1 MNYMGI
7 KVKNIDIVIES
18 DEEFFQRAEKVFS
31 DLDKKKLP
39 NKLKTRL
46 SFQTL
51 DSFRKILTKQRL
63 KLLHVI
69 KHQHPKS
76 IYELAKM
83 TKRDMKNIR
92 DDLSK
97 LQELGLIEL
106 VKEKENKRKPL
117 IPITKY
123 DKLQVS
129 IEI

>member
-1 MNYMGI
+1 MGI

-18 DEEFFQRAEKVFS
+18 DEEFFQRAQKVFS

-39 NKLKTRL
+39 GKLKERL
-46 SFQTL
+46 SFQNL

-63 KLLHVI
+63 KVLHVI

-83 TKRDMKNIR
+83 TKRDLKNIR
-92 DDLSK
+92 DDLAK
-97 LQELGLIEL
+97 LKELGLIEMI
-106 VKEKENKRKPL
+106 KEKENKREPL

>member
-1 MNYMGI
+1 MGI
-7 KVKNIDIVIES
+7 KVKNIEIVIES
-18 DEEFFQRAEKVFS
+18 DEEFFQRSEKVFS

-39 NKLKTRL
+39 SKLKERL
-46 SFQTL
+46 SFQNL

-63 KLLHVI
+63 KVLHVI

-76 IYELAKM
+76 IYELAKI

-97 LQELGLIEL
+97 LKELGLIEM
-106 VKEKENKRKPL
+106 VKEKENKREPL
-117 IPITKY
+117 VPITKY

>member
-1 MNYMGI
+1 MGI

-18 DEEFFQRAEKVFS
+18 DEEFFQRAQKVFS

-39 NKLKTRL
+39 SKFKERL
-46 SFQTL
+46 SFQNL

-63 KLLHVI
+63 KVLHII

-97 LQELGLIEL
+97 LKELGLIEM
-106 VKEKENKRKPL
+106 VKEKENKREPL
-117 IPITKY
+117 IPVTKY

>member
-1 MNYMGI
+1 MGI
-7 KVKNIDIVIES
+7 KVKNIDIIIES
-18 DEEFFQRAEKVFS
+18 DEEFFQRTQKVFS

-39 NKLKTRL
+39 SKLKERL
-46 SFQTL
+46 SFQNL

-63 KLLHVI
+63 KFLHVI

-76 IYELAKM
+76 IYELAKI

-97 LQELGLIEL
+97 LKELGLIEMI
-106 VKEKENKRKPL
+106 KEKENKREPL
-117 IPITKY
+117 IPVAKY

>member
-1 MNYMGI
+1 MGI
-7 KVKNIDIVIES
+7 KVKNIEIVIES
-18 DEEFFQRAEKVFS
+18 DEEFFQRAQKVFS

-39 NKLKTRL
+39 SKLKERL
-46 SFQTL
+46 SFQNL

-63 KLLHVI
+63 KVLHVI

-83 TKRDMKNIR
+83 TKRDIKNIR

-97 LQELGLIEL
+97 LKELGLIEL
-106 VKEKENKRKPL
+106 IKEKENKREPL

>member
-1 MNYMGI
+1 MGI
-7 KVKNIDIVIES
+7 KVKNIEIVIES

-39 NKLKTRL
+39 SKLKERL
-46 SFQTL
+46 SFQNL

-63 KLLHVI
+63 KVLHVI

-97 LQELGLIEL
+97 LKELGLIEL
-106 VKEKENKRKPL
+106 IKEKENKREPL
-117 IPITKY
+117 IPVTKY

>member
-1 MNYMGI
+1 MGI

-18 DEEFFQRAEKVFS
+18 DEEFFQRAQKVFS

-39 NKLKTRL
+39 GKLKERL
-46 SFQTL
+46 SFQNL

-63 KLLHVI
+63 KVLHII
-69 KHQHPKS
+69 KHKHPKS

-97 LQELGLIEL
+97 LKELGLIEM
-106 VKEKENKRKPL
+106 VKEKENRREPL